1 MMESRENPNIPLTLR
16 CTPTCN
22 QDMMETMVSLER
34 AVDTLEREVC
44 FDLESYE
51 LWVYSPPPPL
61 LLRFRPHPR

>member
-51 LWVYSPPPPL
+51 HFGFTHRPPPSSQV
-61 LLRFRPHPR
+61 